1 MIGRTF
7 VRDAALVLLILAPL
21 SAAAQGWSVQVD
33 APTQFKLRVHS
44 NDETLDLTGKEVG
57 GLMIA
62 VGTPYHIGFGLDGYS
77 GNFPAGDNGE
87 ATTRVEVAMLN
98 VFVDIPVPWLHFSL
112 GTGWGRGKPDPSEST
127 AVKDGGTTTVRNKLS
142 DLNLWQF
149 YAQIGIPLFWG
160 LDVHAAYREFRGRLA
175 SREERI
181 TGGSTTFDSHS
192 LEFVGQVTSLG
203 FRYTF

>member
-1 MIGRTF
+1 MVVRT
-7 VRDAALVLLILAPL
+7 LVCGAVMLLTMVSL
-21 SAAAQGWSVQVD
+21 SAKAQGWSAQVD
-33 APTQFKLRVHS
+33 TPTQFKLRIHS
-44 NDETLDLTGKEVG
+44 NDATLDLTGDEVG
-57 GLMIA
+57 GVMIA

-77 GNFPAGDNGE
+77 GAFPAGDDGE

-112 GTGWGRGKPDPSEST
+112 GTGWGRGTLDPSASSGL
-127 AVKDGGTTTVRNKLS
+127 KDGGATTVRSKFS

-160 LDVHAAYREFRGRLA
+160 LDVHAAYREFRGRLT
-175 SREERI
+175 SREERT
-181 TGGSTTFDSHS
+181 TGGNTTFDSNT
-192 LEFVGQVTSLG
+192 LEFVGQVTSVG

>member
-1 MIGRTF
+1 MVVRTL
-7 VRDAALVLLILAPL
+7 VCGAVLLLLAMVSF
-21 SAAAQGWSVQVD
+21 SAKAQGWSVQVD

-44 NDETLDLTGKEVG
+44 NDETLDLTGEEVG

-77 GNFPAGDNGE
+77 GSFPAGDDGK
-87 ATTRVEVAMLN
+87 ATTRMEVTMLN
-98 VFVDIPVPWLHFSL
+98 VFVDVPVPWLRFSL
-112 GTGWGRGKPDPSEST
+112 GTGWGRGKVDPNEST
-127 AVKDGGTTTVRNKLS
+127 ELKDGGATTVRNKLS

-160 LDVHAAYREFRGRLA
+160 LDVHTAYREFRGRLT
-175 SREERI
+175 SREER
-181 TGGSTTFDSHS
+181 TTAGSTTFDSNT
-192 LEFVGQVTSLG
+192 LEFVGQVTSVG